1 MNREEANR
9 NNIVG
14 SKKNNNRDLISNI
27 IMITTIRIGILMI
40 GTMINIMLMINST
53 TIQNQIQEKEK

>member
-1 MNREEANR
+1 
-9 NNIVG
+9 
-14 SKKNNNRDLISNI
+14 
-27 IMITTIRIGILMI
+27 MITTIRIGILMI